1 MYAIE
6 SLPRKLELKRI
17 AILTS
22 GGDAPGM
29 NAAIRACV
37 RTAHSEGIE
46 VFGVLRGFSGLVAD
60 EMRRLEPHSVAN
72 ILQRGGTMLKSDR
85 CDAFRDPAVRLR
97 VAEQLRGR
105 DIDALVVIGG
115 DGSLTGAM
123 LLQQETGFPV
133 IGLPGTID
141 NDVFGTEDSI
151 GFDTAVDTALGSI
164 DRIRDTANSHD
175 RLFLVE
181 VMGRNSGFI
190 AAYVGIAGG
199 AEFVLTP
206 EQDFNINILCEQ
218 LRSSQR
224 SGKFS
229 SLIVVAEGREPGRTQ
244 ALAAQLA
251 EQGFE
256 PRVCILGHTQRGGAP
271 TGHDR
276 MLASYMGAMTI
287 RYLIAGHSNIMLGIQ
302 QQRLLG
308 IPLAQ
313 VVNQSKLLP
322 PHIIEMAA
330 LLQRRSASPSN

>member
-1 MYAIE
+1 MYDIE
-6 SLPRKLELKRI
+6 DLTRQQALKRI

-29 NAAIRACV
+29 NAAIRASV
-37 RTAHSEGIE
+37 RAAHAEGIE
-46 VFGVLRGFSGLVAD
+46 VFGVLRGYSGLVAD
-60 EMRRLEPHSVAN
+60 EMRRMEPASVAN
-72 ILQRGGTMLKSDR
+72 ILQRGGTLLKSDR
-85 CDAFRDPAVRLR
+85 CDAFRDPEVRRR
-97 VAEQLRGR
+97 VTAQLRARG
-105 DIDALVVIGG
+105 IEALIVIGG

-141 NDVFGTEDSI
+141 NDVFGTDDSI
-151 GFDTAVDTALGSI
+151 GFDTAVDTALGAI

-181 VMGRNSGFI
+181 VMGRASGFI

-206 EQDFNINILCEQ
+206 ERPLDIAYLAQH
-218 LRSSQR
+218 LRDSQQA
-224 SGKFS
+224 GKTS

-244 ALAAQLA
+244 ELAAQLA
-251 EQGFE
+251 AAGFE

-276 MLASYMGAMTI
+276 MLASYLGAMAV
-287 RYLIAGHSNIMLGIQ
+287 RYLLAGRSNLMIGVDH
-302 QQRLLG
+302 QRLVAV
-308 IPLAQ
+308 PLAT
-313 VVNQSKLLP
+313 VVQGHKSLP
-322 PHIIEMAA
+322 PRVLEMAE
-330 LLQRRSASPSN
+330 LLQRRSQAPSP